1 MWKFFE
7 SAGSSGMRNVN
18 PSTSTKIAVYIG
30 YTAFGNPQS
39 MAALSPLGSES
50 HLPLQARATV
60 PGALAEG

>member
-1 MWKFFE
+1 
-7 SAGSSGMRNVN
+7 
-18 PSTSTKIAVYIG
+18 VYIG